1 MQRMSTEMSDEPI
14 TSAGFP
20 ELTGLGTQLE
30 MLRIG
35 RGISK
40 QSLARQAGTSRQQL
54 WRVMTGKSEL
64 TSSLRV
70 RLAEVLQ
77 VDHRALGQA
86 DGLLRSAGALD
97 AFAEDVTASPAFAVP
112 TPLPRPRA
120 AASRERAGSVDDYL
134 CDCEAIARTLATL
147 PAGPAGRRLKRAL
160 LNALEECA
168 AERGVRLVPEFF
180 ALRGRVINDEG

>member
-1 MQRMSTEMSDEPI
+1 MSTEMGEDSA
-14 TSAGFP
+14 TSTGFP
-20 ELTGLGTQLE
+20 ELNGLGRQLE

-35 RGISK
+35 RGLSK
-40 QSLARQAGTSRQQL
+40 QSLARLAGTSRQQL

-64 TSSLRV
+64 TSSLRT

-86 DGLLRSAGALD
+86 DQLLKSAGALA
-97 AFAEDVTASPAFAVP
+97 AFGEALDVGAPSAFGGGGSAV
-112 TPLPRPRA
+112 RNG
-120 AASRERAGSVDDYL
+120 AASRASRALALDDYL

-147 PAGPAGRRLKRAL
+147 PAGQAGRPLKRAL

-168 AERGVRLVPEFF
+168 AERGVRLVPDFF
-180 ALRGRVINDEG
+180 TLRGRVINDEA

>member
-1 MQRMSTEMSDEPI
+1 MSTETGEESPAA
-14 TSAGFP
+14 TGFP

-35 RGISK
+35 RGMSK

-64 TSSLRV
+64 TSSLRM

-77 VDHRALGQA
+77 VDHRALGETDQ
-86 DGLLRSAGALD
+86 LLKSAGALA
-97 AFAEDVTASPAFAVP
+97 AFGTELAVGSL
-112 TPLPRPRA
+112 PLPTRA
-120 AASRERAGSVDDYL
+120 SAASRESREIPIDDYL

-147 PAGPAGRRLKRAL
+147 PAGQAGRRLKRAL

-168 AERGVRLVPEFF
+168 AERGVRLIPDFF
-180 ALRGRVINDEG
+180 ALRGRVINDDA

>member
-1 MQRMSTEMSDEPI
+1 MSTEMAEDS
-14 TSAGFP
+14 TTTAGFP

-35 RGISK
+35 RGLSK

-64 TSSLRV
+64 TSSLRM

-77 VDHRALGQA
+77 VDHRALGHTDQ
-86 DGLLRSAGALD
+86 LLKSAGALS
-97 AFAEDVTASPAFAVP
+97 AFGMEVGALGLSDLAPSSAT
-112 TPLPRPRA
+112 RA
-120 AASRERAGSVDDYL
+120 PASRAPRELAIDDYL

-147 PAGPAGRRLKRAL
+147 PPGQAGRGLKRAL

-168 AERGVRLVPEFF
+168 AERGVRLVPDFF
-180 ALRGRVINDEG
+180 ALRGRVINDDV

>member
-1 MQRMSTEMSDEPI
+1 MSTEMSDEPG
-14 TSAGFP
+14 TATGFP

-64 TSSLRV
+64 TSSLRL

-77 VDHRALGQA
+77 VDHRALGRA
-86 DGLLRSAGALD
+86 EGLLRSTGALE
-97 AFAEDVTASPAFAVP
+97 AFAEELTVPPPFAIPTAP
-112 TPLPRPRA
+112 PRPRA
-120 AASRERAGSVDDYL
+120 AASREREASVDDYL
-134 CDCEAIARTLATL
+134 GDCEAIAHTLATL
-147 PAGPAGRRLKRAL
+147 PPGPAGRRLKRAL

>member
-1 MQRMSTEMSDEPI
+1 MSTETGEG
-14 TSAGFP
+14 SAVATGFP

-35 RGISK
+35 RGMSK
-40 QSLARQAGTSRQQL
+40 QSLARLAGTSRQQL

-64 TSSLRV
+64 TSSLRM

-77 VDHRALGQA
+77 VDHRALGETDQ
-86 DGLLRSAGALD
+86 LLKSAGALA
-97 AFAEDVTASPAFAVP
+97 AFGTELEVGGI
-112 TPLPRPRA
+112 PRPTRSTARA
-120 AASRERAGSVDDYL
+120 SDASRESREIPIDDYL

-147 PAGPAGRRLKRAL
+147 PAGQAGRRLKRAL

-168 AERGVRLVPEFF
+168 AERGIRLIPDFF
-180 ALRGRVINDEG
+180 ALRGRVINDDA

>member
-1 MQRMSTEMSDEPI
+1 MSTELSDDPAI
-14 TSAGFP
+14 ATGFP

-35 RGISK
+35 RGLSK

-64 TSSLRV
+64 TSSLRL

-77 VDHRALGQA
+77 VDHRALGQG
-86 DGLLRSAGALD
+86 DQLLKSAGALAAFGTD
-97 AFAEDVTASPAFAVP
+97 VSPGVAPQIPTAFARSSAP
-112 TPLPRPRA
+112 
-120 AASRERAGSVDDYL
+120 ASRGPSAAEIDDYL
-134 CDCEAIARTLATL
+134 CDCEAITRTLATL
-147 PAGPAGRRLKRAL
+147 PAGQAGRRLKRAL

-168 AERGVRLVPEFF
+168 AERGVRLIPEFF
-180 ALRGRVINDEG
+180 ALRGRVINDEA

>member
-1 MQRMSTEMSDEPI
+1 MSTEMSDEPG
-14 TSAGFP
+14 TASGFP

-64 TSSLRV
+64 TSSLRL

-86 DGLLRSAGALD
+86 EGLLRSTAALD
-97 AFAEDVTASPAFAVP
+97 AFAEEVTASRTFPIP
-112 TPLPRPRA
+112 TPQRTRA
-120 AASRERAGSVDDYL
+120 GASREREASVDDYL
-134 CDCEAIARTLATL
+134 ADCEAIAHTLATL
-147 PAGPAGRRLKRAL
+147 PPGPAGRRLKRAL

-168 AERGVRLVPEFF
+168 AERGVRLVPGFF

>member
-1 MQRMSTEMSDEPI
+1 MSIETGDENGAA
-14 TSAGFP
+14 TGFP

-64 TSSLRV
+64 TSSLRM

-77 VDHRALGQA
+77 IDQRTLGHG
-86 DGLLRSAGALD
+86 DELLRSAGALA
-97 AFAEDVTASPAFAVP
+97 AFQEDVTLSPSFAAP
-112 TPLPRPRA
+112 MTRARA
-120 AASRERAGSVDDYL
+120 AASREEQAASVDDYL

-147 PAGPAGRRLKRAL
+147 PPGKAGRALKRAL
-160 LNALEECA
+160 MNALEECA
-168 AERGVRLVPEFF
+168 AERGIRLIPEFF